1 MAISTYSEIKQSI
14 IRWSHRSDLDTLI
27 DDFIRLAEVDMFKT
41 TSDHEGLEIRE
52 METKSTA
59 SADTQEL
66 ALPTG
71 FLSMRS
77 MVIGDDDLRYLA
89 PESMQYRNGTGK
101 PLYYTITN
109 QIEFDISPDQAYTVE
124 MVYFAKPTGLSSSN
138 TTNVVLTNHP
148 DIYLYGALWILFTHA
163 MDDENISKYRQFYTQ
178 AIDGANAKDEWGRYG
193 SAPYARVN
201 GPTP

>member
-1 MAISTYSEIKQSI
+1 MALSNYSELKQSV
-14 IRWSHRSDLDTLI
+14 IRWSHRTDLDTLV
-27 DDFIRLAEVDMFKT
+27 DDFIKLCETDMFKT
-41 TSDHEGLEIRE
+41 TSDHEGIEIRE

-66 ALPTG
+66 ALPEG

-77 MVIGDDDLRYLA
+77 MKIDTTDLIYMA
-89 PESMQYRNGTGK
+89 PEQIEYRSGTGR
-101 PLYYTITN
+101 PQYYTITS

-124 MVYFAKPTGLSSSN
+124 MEYFKRPAGLTSAN
-138 TTNVVLTNHP
+138 TTNVILTNHP
-148 DIYLYGALWILFTHA
+148 DIYLYGTLWILFTHA
-163 MDDENISKYRQFYTQ
+163 MDDENISKYRQFYAQ

-193 SAPYARVN
+193 SAPYARIQ